1 MRTSRQFI
9 TKAKK
14 LKWNDS
20 DLQSSFHSKK
30 KKNCHVHV
38 YVRTKSEI
46 EIFLNLFLDLNELQN
61 NKN

>member
-20 DLQSSFHSKK
+20 DLQSLFHSKK
-30 KKNCHVHV
+30 KNLS
-38 YVRTKSEI
+38 RTRTYIRTES